1 MTSGLRLKDGSI
13 AHRSNPVGWAGDAQ
27 KRCPPVATAWDMRVI
42 LGLALDIGRFI
53 VGARFAQDPAGQRLA
68 HTIAADG
75 ARSRT
80 GRAEAYRTNGG
91 HRRRQLR
98 ASLR

>member
-1 MTSGLRLKDGSI
+1 MTSGLRFERRLDC
-13 AHRSNPVGWAGDAQ
+13 HRSNPVGWAGDAQ
-27 KRCPPVATAWDMRVI
+27 ERCPPVATAWDMRLI
-42 LGLALDIGRFI
+42 LGLALAIGRFI

-80 GRAEAYRTNGG
+80 GRAEADRIDGV
-91 HRRRQLR
+91 HRRRPLR